1 MLCQM
6 DIPEQCV
13 LSFLAE
19 PLEMIVTAPDGTEM
33 THGRT
38 TLLQFGALG
47 QVVPADAIT
56 PP

>member
-1 MLCQM
+1 V
-6 DIPEQCV
+6 DVAPRCV
-13 LSFLAE
+13 LAHLIE
-19 PLEMIVTAPDGTEM
+19 PLEMITTLPDGTEM
-33 THGRT
+33 IHGRT

>member
-1 MLCQM
+1 
-6 DIPEQCV
+6 
-13 LSFLAE
+13 
-19 PLEMIVTAPDGTEM
+19 MIVTAPDGTEM

-38 TLLQFGALG
+38 TLLQFGSRG